1 MKIKILKHANI
12 IVDWMESWVDEWD
25 TFTQIWSILQDDN
38 SCFQFN
44 ELELE
49 KISYNII

>member
-1 MKIKILKHANI
+1 MQIEITKHSNI
-12 IVDWMESWVDEWD
+12 TVDWRVSWVDVWD
-25 TFTQIWSILQDDN
+25 TFTQIWSIYQDDK

-44 ELELE
+44 ESELE